1 VHEQFSKKHGWIDD
15 AGIYVHA
22 KFEVEQNPVQGET
35 KKKRTQNRH
44 ACPSV
49 IV

>member
-22 KFEVEQNPVQGET
+22 KFEVKQNSVQGET
-35 KKKRTQNRH
+35 KRKEHKIGMHVHR
-44 ACPSV
+44 S
-49 IV
+49 